1 MKIFVYGDDARM
13 TECKRLLYEAEKN
26 GWLPDDVGDIHLL
39 PIPSRTVTA
48 EMLKSGLFPDC
59 LNRGEN
65 HQDETKRETGE
76 QEGEAPTLAE
86 KLSFIVGYEVPSF
99 LQDIPDVRVLDL
111 SCNEAFLK
119 RNARLCALGTLGVL
133 LTEQTR
139 VPSDLRVG
147 VIGYGRIGREMCDV
161 LSYLETPLV
170 VFTSNCEAM
179 RELNEKKISAV
190 LVDWKKKSSCNV
202 NESLQ
207 KQGIYAP
214 LDVLINTSPSP
225 LGEAFFAGYDGVIY
239 DLASGAPIP
248 QNVPHK
254 RLSSLPMRMYQ
265 ASAGA
270 SVYRA
275 VMSYISNRMD

>member
-1 MKIFVYGDDARM
+1 MM
-13 TECKRLLYEAEKN
+13 
-26 GWLPDDVGDIHLL
+26 
-39 PIPSRTVTA
+39 
-48 EMLKSGLFPDC
+48 
-59 LNRGEN
+59 
-65 HQDETKRETGE
+65 
-76 QEGEAPTLAE
+76 
-86 KLSFIVGYEVPSF
+86 
-99 LQDIPDVRVLDL
+99 
-111 SCNEAFLK
+111 
-119 RNARLCALGTLGVL
+119 
-133 LTEQTR
+133 
-139 VPSDLRVG
+139 
-147 VIGYGRIGREMCDV
+147 
-161 LSYLETPLV
+161 
-170 VFTSNCEAM
+170 
-179 RELNEKKISAV
+179 KKISAV
-190 LVDWKKKSSCNV
+190 LVDWKKKSACNV